1 MKFEMENKPL
11 NVFNFSSLTD
21 IVLLLLIFF
30 LLTSQF
36 VIQTGVKVKLPGSKT
51 NEQTLPSQLIVTITP
66 DSKIYLGSDLVGIDG
81 LPMKLESASQ
91 KELGEITLKDK
102 TSITRLV
109 DILEKKNLVVR
120 VEDQIDHRIKRVILT
135 NAGKQL
141 FFDVLPIME
150 KTREEV
156 RKDIS
161 DQDIETFKKVLSSI
175 IVNLEDEND
184 KPS

>member
-51 NEQTLPSQLIVTITP
+51 NEQTLPSQLIVTITS

-91 KELGEITLKDK
+91 NNSD
-102 TSITRLV
+102 
-109 DILEKKNLVVR
+109 KNLIIRADKEVN
-120 VEDQIDHRIKRVILT
+120 IDLVIKVIDAAKGVGIDKST
-135 NAGKQL
+135 IQT
-141 FFDVLPIME
+141 E
-150 KTREEV
+150 KE
-156 RKDIS
+156 S
-161 DQDIETFKKVLSSI
+161 F
-175 IVNLEDEND
+175 
-184 KPS
+184 